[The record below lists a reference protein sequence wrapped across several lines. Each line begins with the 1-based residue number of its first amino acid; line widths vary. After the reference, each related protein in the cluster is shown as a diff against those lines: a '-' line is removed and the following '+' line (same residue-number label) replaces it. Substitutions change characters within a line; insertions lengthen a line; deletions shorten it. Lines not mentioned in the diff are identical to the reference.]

1 MSGGQG
7 ASKAVMEA
15 RRTGDTTMAD
25 VANNF
30 TPGKI
35 LSGFGAKNDSD
46 QAIISVLNNNLK
58 NINQTIIDNKCGNLT
73 TVKQTNEYVSNPI
86 CYQAKLDFCKGEKDR
101 RGCYEALT
109 EKESQNINQTN
120 LNKTSTECVLN
131 SIIEVLSKQEA
142 NIKNLATLESTQ
154 NAKGLMSENKGK
166 QTNCNEI
173 NNNITS
179 ENYIEQML
187 KCHNE
192 TVIEQKNIINDCSP
206 TVSSQL
212 NNNDSLQKCM
222 IKQGLFMKTDLS
234 GAIDSATDG
243 NINQKATGLTM
254 TEIIFIIIAVVV
266 VVALISF
273 LINYFKNRNRQGLN
287 IINQNS

>member
-7 ASKAVMEA
+7 ACKAVMEA
-15 RRTGDTTMAD
+15 RKTGDTTMAD

-35 LSGFGAKNDSD
+35 ISGFGAKNDSD

-73 TVKQTNEYVSNPI
+73 TVKQTNEYISNPI

-101 RGCYEALT
+101 VACYAELT
-109 EKESQNINQTN
+109 KKESENINQTN

-154 NAKGLMSENKGK
+154 SAKGLMSENKGK

-234 GAIDSATDG
+234 GAIDSATKGGLD
-243 NINQKATGLTM
+243 QTATGLTL

-266 VVALISF
+266 GVALIGF
-273 LINYFKNRNRQGLN
+273 LINYFKNRQRLN
-287 IINQNS
+287 IVNQNS